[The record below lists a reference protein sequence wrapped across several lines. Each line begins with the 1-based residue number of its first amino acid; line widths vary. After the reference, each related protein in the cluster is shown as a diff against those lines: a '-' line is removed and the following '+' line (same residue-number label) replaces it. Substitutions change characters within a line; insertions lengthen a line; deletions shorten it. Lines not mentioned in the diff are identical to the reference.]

1 MKTGFK
7 NLFHT
12 LFLMISLLCFLCVTG
27 FAEEDGIAGEYQDK
41 LVPDAYNM
49 HKELCV
55 EDRFPSAMKCA
66 KCHKR
71 QFREWS
77 VSSHAYAQLSVIF
90 NSMQAKFT
98 LLTNGSIGDFC
109 IRCHTN
115 VGMAMNEEIF
125 TSNLERYRQHGSVA
139 IEGITCIV
147 CHRLPEEYGIVNGR
161 LPIEEGNIFQPVYGP
176 TGNDELQRVIK
187 EKDKYKVSSSEEDG
201 GLRRIHREARKF
213 FKLSTS
219 GMCGQCHDFRLP
231 NGFRLEDGFS
241 EWKASPAAKK
251 GESCQDCHMGIEPG
265 VASGYDR
272 GPAAVIGGIPT
283 RDRKLS
289 NHMIAG
295 PDYSIIH
302 PGLYPHNPEAQ
313 EMATM
318 EEWLAFDYKAGWG
331 TDEFEDNVSE
341 DYQFPER
348 WTSIDDRYDG
358 RDIIEQQFELLN
370 EMRERRI
377 KILQAGFQIG
387 DIVTKYANERRGI
400 RFKVEVKNGTYGHS
414 VPTGLDAERI
424 IFLQVTVT
432 DRDGVVVFK
441 SGDLDPN
448 GDVRNLQSHYV
459 INRLVPKD
467 KYLFNLK
474 SKWMS
479 LNERGSEREQV
490 LPVPYSLDPLPF
502 VRPATLA
509 TALFRN
515 PPGFRKQKRNI
526 PPLGSLWATYKI
538 KGSELTG
545 KGPYT
550 AKIRFRAG
558 MVPVNLVLEIQDMG
572 FDYGMSTKDVV
583 DALLDGHVIFHE
595 REVVFDTTEGKK

>member
-12 LFLMISLLCFLCVTG
+12 LFLMIFLLCFLCVTG

>member
-7 NLFHT
+7 NLFYT
-12 LFLMISLLCFLCVTG
+12 LFFMIFLLCFLCVTG
-27 FAEEDGIAGEYQDK
+27 FAEENGIAGEDQDK
-41 LVPDAYNM
+41 LVPDAYDI

-77 VSSHAYAQLSVIF
+77 VSPHAYAQLSVIF
-90 NSMQAKFT
+90 NTMQAKFT

-115 VGMAMNEEIF
+115 VGMALNEEIF

-147 CHRLPEEYGIVNGR
+147 CHRLPEEYGIVTGR

-219 GMCGQCHDFRLP
+219 GLCGQCHDFRLP

-251 GESCQDCHMGIEPG
+251 GETCQDCHMGIEPG

-377 KILQAGFQIG
+377 KVLQAGFQIG

-459 INRLVPKD
+459 INGILPKD

-474 SKWMS
+474 SKWMNP
-479 LNERGSEREQV
+479 NERGSEREQV
-490 LPVPYSLDPLPF
+490 LPVNYSFDPLPF

-558 MVPVNLVLEIQDMG
+558 MVPVNLVLEVQDMG

-595 REVVFDTTEGKK
+595 REVVFDTIEGEK

>member
-1 MKTGFK
+1 MKKGFK

-12 LFLMISLLCFLCVTG
+12 LFFMIFLLCILCVTG
-27 FAEEDGIAGEYQDK
+27 FAGEDGIAGDDQDK
-41 LVPDAYNM
+41 PVADAYDIHN
-49 HKELCV
+49 ELCA
-55 EDRFPSAMKCA
+55 EDRFPSALKCA

-77 VSSHAYAQLSVIF
+77 VSPHAYAQLSVIF

-115 VGMAMNEEIF
+115 AGMAMNEEIY
-125 TSNLERYRQHGSVA
+125 TSNLERFRQHGSVA

-161 LPIEEGNIFQPVYGP
+161 LPIEEGNIFNPVYGP
-176 TGNDELQRVIK
+176 TGNEELQRVIK

-213 FKLSTS
+213 FKITTS
-219 GMCGQCHDFRLP
+219 GLCGQCHDFRLP
-231 NGFRLEDGFS
+231 NAFRLEDGFS

-295 PDYSIIH
+295 PDYSVIH
-302 PGLYPHNPEAQ
+302 PGLFPHNPEAQ
-313 EMATM
+313 ELATM

-341 DYQFPER
+341 DYQFPDR
-348 WTSIDDRYDG
+348 WTLIDDRYDG
-358 RDIIEQQFELLN
+358 REIIEQQFELLN
-370 EMRERRI
+370 EMRKRRI
-377 KILQAGFQIG
+377 KVLQAGFKIG
-387 DIVTKYANERRGI
+387 DIVTKYASERRGI
-400 RFKVEVKNGTYGHS
+400 RFKVEVKNGTYGHA
-414 VPTGLDAERI
+414 VPTGLDAERV

-448 GDVRNLQSHYV
+448 GDVRNLQSRYV

-490 LPVPYSLDPLPF
+490 LPVPYSVTPLPF
-502 VRPATLA
+502 VRPARLA

-526 PPLGSLWATYKI
+526 PPLKSLWATYKI
-538 KGSELTG
+538 KGSALTG

-550 AKIRFRAG
+550 AKIKFRAG
-558 MVPVNLVLEIQDMG
+558 GVPVNLVLEVQDMG
-572 FDYGMSTKDVV
+572 FDYGMSPKDVV
-583 DALLDGHVIFHE
+583 DGLLAGHVIFHE
-595 REVVFDTTEGKK
+595 REVVFDTIGGKK

>member
-27 FAEEDGIAGEYQDK
+27 FAEEDGIAGEYQNK